1 MLRAMHRRAIL
12 AGIAAGLAASSFP
25 ALAQEAKEVRFAK
38 QFGIS
43 YLPMVVMEEMKL
55 VEKHAAKAGLGDVKV
70 SWLQLTGGAPVN
82 DALIAGQ
89 IDFAAGGVGPLIT
102 IWAKT
107 KGTLDVRCIGAINS
121 MPLYLNTVNP
131 DVKTVKDFTE
141 KDRIALPSVKVSIQ
155 AVTLMMAAEKA
166 FGQGK
171 HGELDR
177 LTVSMSHPDGMAAML
192 SGKSEITAH
201 FSSAPFQYQQL
212 QDARVKRV
220 LSSYEVLGGPATFN
234 LIWGKAEF
242 AAKNPK
248 LFAAVFSA
256 MEEAMEFINANQ
268 RAAAEMWVKAEKSK
282 LAVDFAEKLIK
293 DPENKW
299 TTTPEKV
306 MVYADFMHRIGAI
319 KEKPASWKDLC
330 HAAVHGKQGS

>member
-1 MLRAMHRRAIL
+1 MQRSVLRLALM
-12 AGIAAGLAASSFP
+12 AGIAAALAAGP

-38 QFGIS
+38 QFGVG
-43 YLPMVVMEEMKL
+43 YLPMVVMEELKL
-55 VEKHAAKAGLGDVKV
+55 VEKHAAKAGLGDIKV
-70 SWLQLTGGAPVN
+70 SWLQLTGGAPIN

-89 IDFAAGGVGPLIT
+89 IDFAAGGVGPMIT

-107 KGTLDVRCIGAINS
+107 KGSLDVRCIGAINS
-121 MPLYLNTVNP
+121 MPLYLNTINP
-131 DVKTVKDFTE
+131 AVKTIKDLTD

-171 HGELDR
+171 HGELDK

-192 SGKSEITAH
+192 TGKSEITAH

-212 QDARVKRV
+212 QDGRVKK
-220 LSSYEVLGGPATFN
+220 LLTSYDVLGGPGTFN
-234 LIWGKAEF
+234 LIWAKAEF
-242 AAKNPK
+242 ATKNPK
-248 LFAAVFSA
+248 LFAAVYAA
-256 MEEAMEFINANQ
+256 MEEAMVFINGNQ
-268 RAAAEMWVKAEKSK
+268 RAAAEMWVKADKSK
-282 LAVDFAEKLIK
+282 LTADFVEKLVK

-299 TTTPEKV
+299 TTAPEKV
-306 MVYADFMHRIGAI
+306 MVYAEFMHRIGAI

-330 HAAVHGKQGS
+330 HNLVHGKPGS